1 MVGSVAL
8 PHRTEIGVKEA
19 LIELLRKRL
28 VVETELS
35 YHTLEGR
42 KQPDAL
48 LRDGGEYFLEAELG
62 PEAKLLDGLLQA
74 QDYVKTL
81 GGLGGFA
88 VLFPNELRKPM
99 PLRVFEQVLPKAR
112 ILAVATFAEKDARLP
127 SKFEGTLEQVSDWI
141 SKQVLEPAAI
151 PVAPDTDLT
160 IRTLRDAVDYLQL
173 GMARVGENQLELVF
187 GGRSVF
193 ENILEFRAR
202 AYPIAEMRKGA
213 TYLLVNQILF
223 YHVLSK
229 TKSRSYAELDADRLA
244 RPEQL
249 REYFEVVLKD
259 DYTPVFGFNITRA
272 MKDDMVDV
280 LRKVIQA
287 VKVLRPE
294 KFQVDLLGKIF
305 HDLIPYDTRKVV
317 AAFYTNNEAAELIA
331 RLAIDDPDATV
342 MDPAC
347 GSGTLLVASYHRKRE
362 LLESKGRAF
371 GPAEHKKFL
380 QDQITGI
387 DIMPFAAH
395 LAVVHLSL
403 QSYLYLTDRVRVAV
417 WDSTQL
423 KPGIEIP
430 AITRELREVEKQ
442 SPLEAYSEGKEYTPR
457 REAYITKG
465 VITAEA
471 IGGEKLPLEKV
482 DLAIMNPPFTRQER
496 LPPDYKR
503 LLDAR
508 LADYG
513 SALHG
518 QIGLYGYFIALAHRF
533 TKDGG
538 RVALVLPATMLRI
551 QSAENIRRLLVE
563 KFQIEYIIT
572 SWRKLAFS
580 EGAWFRD
587 IVLIAKKQPVLPK
600 DRENQ
605 FCHIVT
611 LKKPLVS
618 TDYAISLAEE
628 IANHKG
634 HDSNDVHSSN
644 DIYCREISHA
654 DLYEYLSNWFYYVS
668 VFDPKVEVW
677 WERFRHASESN
688 LEQLSKT
695 LLRKSGKIIRGIET
709 KQEGYVTVQ
718 SAFIM
723 RREASQRAGFSW
735 MATHDGRTIT
745 AKNVGTSKEVVVEKH
760 SVLPA
765 LRSSS
770 NLAKPAILNENLDY
784 VMVEWDKEFFGYLGP
799 SARSKVKEWK
809 EYVSERVGKLFVARR
824 FVVPASGTI
833 HLAYVSDDK
842 ISAPATMWIVKGFTD
857 EENKIL
863 WLWLNSTPHLAQL
876 LLNKIED
883 VWLNVHEYVLE
894 DFLVPRLAM
903 DAASKKELAKTFD
916 EIRDQD
922 FPSLSEQIESKHPL
936 RRKIDLAVMK
946 SLGYPEADAKA
957 ELEILYKLM
966 KTEMA
971 VLNELMQEREPMTE

>member
-1 MVGSVAL
+1 VAL

-19 LIELLRKRL
+19 LVELLRKRL

-35 YHTLEGR
+35 YHTLQGR

-48 LRDGGEYFLEAELG
+48 LKDGGEYFLEAELG

-74 QDYVKTL
+74 QDYVKSL

-88 VLFPNELRKPM
+88 VLFPEKLRKPM
-99 PLRVFEQVLPKAR
+99 PLRVFEKVLPEAR
-112 ILAVATFAEKDARLP
+112 ILAIATFAERDARLP
-127 SKFEGTLEQVSDWI
+127 SKFEGTLAEVSNWI
-141 SKQVLEPAAI
+141 VQQVLEPAAL

-173 GMARVGENQLELVF
+173 GMARVGEEQLELVF

-229 TKSRSYAELDADRLA
+229 TRPQSYPELDPDRLTK
-244 RPEQL
+244 PEQL

-272 MKDDMVDV
+272 IKEDMVDV
-280 LRKVIQA
+280 LKKVIQA

-294 KFQVDLLGKIF
+294 RFQVDLLGKIF
-305 HDLIPYDTRKVV
+305 HDLIPYETRKVV

-342 MDPAC
+342 IDPAC
-347 GSGTLLVASYHRKRE
+347 GSGTLLVASYHRKRA
-362 LLESKGRAF
+362 LLESAGRTF
-371 GPAEHKKFL
+371 GPTDHKRFL
-380 QDQITGI
+380 QDHITGI

-403 QSYLYLTDRVRVAV
+403 QSYLYHTDRVRVAV

-442 SPLEAYSEGKEYTPR
+442 SPLDAYSEGREYTPR

-471 IGGEKLPLEKV
+471 IGGDKLPLEKA
-482 DLAIMNPPFTRQER
+482 DLSIMNPPFTRQER
-496 LPPDYKR
+496 LPTDYKR

-518 QIGLYGYFIALAHRF
+518 QIGLYGYFITLGHRF

-551 QSAENIRRLLVE
+551 QSAESIRRFLVS
-563 KFQIEYIIT
+563 KFTLEYIIT
-572 SWRKLAFS
+572 SWQKLAFS

-587 IVLIAKKQPVLPK
+587 IVLIAKKQPVLAK
-600 DRENQ
+600 ESQNQ
-605 FCHIVT
+605 FCHVVT

-618 TDYAISLAEE
+618 IDYAISLAEE
-628 IANHKG
+628 ISGHKG
-634 HDSNDVHSSN
+634 HDSSGVHSSD
-644 DIYCREISHA
+644 DIYCRQISHA
-654 DLYEYLSNWFYYVS
+654 DLQEYLSNWFYYVS

-677 WERFRHASESN
+677 WERFRHTSKNN
-688 LEQLSKT
+688 LERLSRGLK
-695 LLRKSGKIIRGIET
+695 RRNGKIIRGIET

-735 MATHDGRTIT
+735 TMTRESRTIT
-745 AKNVGTSKEVVVEKH
+745 AKNVGTSKEVVVEKQ
-760 SVLPA
+760 SVIPA
-765 LRSSS
+765 LRSSAQ
-770 NLAKPAILNENLDY
+770 LPKPVIPNENIDY

-799 SARSKVKEWK
+799 NARTRVKEWK
-809 EYVSERVGKLFVARR
+809 EYVSDRVGKLFVARR
-824 FVVPASGTI
+824 FVVPAKGTI
-833 HLAYVSDDK
+833 HLAYLSNEK
-842 ISAPATMWIVKGFTD
+842 ISAPATMWIVKGFND
-857 EENKIL
+857 QENKIL

-894 DFLVPRLAM
+894 DFLIPSLSINAEAVADLVR
-903 DAASKKELAKTFD
+903 TFD
-916 EIRDQD
+916 DVKGED
-922 FPSLSEQIESKHPL
+922 FPSLREQIEGRYPL
-936 RRKIDLAVMK
+936 RRKIDLAIMK
-946 SLGYPEADAKA
+946 ALGYPDSDAKA
-957 ELEILYKLM
+957 ELDILYRLM

-971 VLNELMQEREPMTE
+971 VLNDLMQEREPMTE

>member
-1 MVGSVAL
+1 M
-8 PHRTEIGVKEA
+8 
-19 LIELLRKRL
+19 

-35 YHTLEGR
+35 YHTLQGR

-48 LRDGGEYFLEAELG
+48 LKDGGEYFLEAELG

-88 VLFPNELRKPM
+88 VLFPEELRKPM
-99 PLRVFEQVLPKAR
+99 PLRVFEKVLPKAKL
-112 ILAVATFAEKDARLP
+112 LAIATFAERDARLP
-127 SKFEGTLEQVSDWI
+127 AKIEGTLEEVSNWI
-141 SKQVLEPAAI
+141 TRQVLEPAEM
-151 PVAPDTDLT
+151 PLAPDTDLT
-160 IRTLRDAVDYLQL
+160 IKTLRDAVDYLQL
-173 GMARVGENQLELVF
+173 GMARVGQDQLELVF
-187 GGRSVF
+187 GGKSVF
-193 ENILEFRAR
+193 ENILEFRTR

-229 TKSRSYAELDADRLA
+229 TKPQSYEELDPDRLA
-244 RPEQL
+244 TPDQL
-249 REYFEVVLKD
+249 RAYFEVVLKD

-272 MKDDMVDV
+272 MKEDMVDV
-280 LRKVIQA
+280 LKKVVQA
-287 VKVLRPE
+287 VKILRPE

-317 AAFYTNNEAAELIA
+317 AAFYTNNEASELIA
-331 RLAIDDPDATV
+331 RLAIDDPNATV

-362 LLESKGRAF
+362 LLEREGKEF
-371 GPAEHKKFL
+371 GPADHKRFL

-403 QSYLYLTDRVRVAV
+403 QSYFYHTDRVRVAV

-442 SPLEAYSEGKEYTPR
+442 SPLEAFAEGKEYKPR

-496 LPPDYKR
+496 LPTDYKR

-518 QIGLYGYFIALAHRF
+518 QIGLYGYFIALGHRF
-533 TKDGG
+533 VKDGG

-551 QSAENIRRLLVE
+551 KSAESIRRFLAE
-563 KFQIEYIIT
+563 RFRIEYIIT
-572 SWRKLAFS
+572 SWQKLAFS

-587 IVLIAKKQPVLPK
+587 IVLVAKKEPVQAV
-600 DRENQ
+600 DREGM

-611 LKKPLVS
+611 LKKPLESVEYAVS
-618 TDYAISLAEE
+618 LGEE
-628 IANHKG
+628 IVNHKG
-634 HDSNDVHSSN
+634 HDRNGVHSSD
-644 DIYCREISHA
+644 DIYCREISHS
-654 DLYEYLSNWFYYVS
+654 DLYEYVSNWFYYVS

-677 WERFRHASESN
+677 WERFRHTSENN
-688 LEQLSKT
+688 LERLSKS
-695 LLRKSGKIIRGIET
+695 LLRRSGKIIRGIET
-709 KQEGYVTVQ
+709 KQDGYVTVQ

-735 MATHDGRTIT
+735 TTTREGRAIT
-745 AKNVGTSKEVVVEKH
+745 ARNVETTKEVTVEKQ
-760 SVLPA
+760 SLLPA

-770 NLAKPAILNENLDY
+770 NLTRPAILDEDLDY
-784 VMVEWDKEFFGYLGP
+784 VMVEYDKDFFGYLGP
-799 SARSKVKEWK
+799 SARAKVKEWK
-809 EYVSERVGKLFVARR
+809 EYVNDRVGKLFVARR
-824 FVVPASGTI
+824 FFVPAPGTI
-833 HLAYVSDDK
+833 HLAYVSDDV
-842 ISAPATMWIVKGFTD
+842 ISAPATMWIVKGFTS
-857 EENKIL
+857 EENKVL
-863 WLWLNSTPHLAQL
+863 WMWLNSTPHLAQL

-883 VWLNVHEYVLE
+883 VQLNVHEYVLE
-894 DFLVPRLAM
+894 DFFVPRLDL
-903 DAASKKELAKTFD
+903 DAAVKRDLANAFD
-916 EIRDQD
+916 ELRDKD
-922 FPSLSEQIESKHPL
+922 FPCLREQIESKHPL
-936 RRKIDLAVMK
+936 RKKIDLAIMNA
-946 SLGYPEADAKA
+946 LGYSDADARA

-966 KTEMA
+966 KAEMA
-971 VLNELMQEREPMTE
+971 VLNEMMQEREPTTE